1 MIALVTGASSGIGR
15 SLALQ
20 FAAGGYDLVLTARS
34 EPALQ
39 ELAGQVRALGRT
51 AHVIAADLGAA
62 DGASQLHQIVTREAI
77 NVDVLVNNA
86 GVGLQGRFDTLP
98 LDRQLA
104 MIQLNVTSLTALT
117 RLLLPGMLARNTGGL
132 LNVASTAAF
141 QPGPLMT
148 VYYATKAYVLSFTE
162 AVAEEVAESRLKVTC
177 LCPGPTHTGF
187 VKAAA
192 MTGSRLFKAGAMTA
206 EEVARQG
213 FEGWSAGK
221 RVVIPGIR
229 NRLGAFSV
237 RLVPRRIVPK
247 IVKQLNVVE

>member
-39 ELAGQVRALGRT
+39 ELAAQVQALGRT
-51 AHVIAADLGAA
+51 AHVIVADLGAA
-62 DGASQLHQIVTREAI
+62 DGASRLHEVLVRDGI

-86 GVGLQGRFDTLP
+86 GFGLQGRFDTLP

-117 RLLLPGMLARNTGGL
+117 RVLLPGMLARNSGGV

-162 AVAEEVAESRLKVTC
+162 AVAEEVAESRLNVSC

-187 VKAAA
+187 VKAAG

-206 EEVARQG
+206 DDVAQQG
-213 FEGWSAGK
+213 FEGWSNRK
-221 RVVIPGIR
+221 RVVIPGFR

-237 RLVPRRIVPK
+237 RLVPRRIVPT
-247 IVKQLNVVE
+247 IVKRLNVVE